1 MTISGNRKLITK
13 IELPDEDFEP
23 MPEGDI
29 QRRNLSYATEAL
41 KLRFEKEE
49 NVYVSGNLFI
59 RYEQDLAEKRVAPD
73 IFVVFGMSNEDRV
86 SYTIGEDGGKAPD
99 FVLEV
104 ISRGT
109 RTKDR
114 KQNPL
119 IYKYLGVKEYFQY
132 DPSSKFLKSNAL
144 NGVRLENDEYVAIAS
159 SVLEDGTLSL
169 HSEVLGLD
177 LHLYPNL
184 TFRFFDPISNQMLRS
199 YAEAEHD
206 REIAELERS
215 QAELE
220 RSYEYQA
227 RLEAEAAQH
236 QAEAIATQAT
246 LAQQQAEAIA
256 EQERLAKQEAEAI
269 ATQATLAQQ
278 QAEAIAE
285 QERNK
290 NEKLAAYLRSLGIN
304 PDEI

>member
-1 MTISGNRKLITK
+1 MTISGESLADASRRKLITK

-41 KLRFEKEE
+41 KLWFEKQE

-59 RYEQDLAEKRVAPD
+59 RYEQDLIEKRVAPD

-104 ISRGT
+104 ISKGT

-132 DPSSKFLKSNAL
+132 DPSGKLSKSL
-144 NGVRLENDEYVAIAS
+144 NGVRLENGEYVAIAS
-159 SVLEDGTLSL
+159 LVLPDGTLSL

-184 TFRFFDPISNQMLRS
+184 NFRFFDPISNQMLRS

-220 RSYEYQA
+220 RAYEQQA
-227 RLEAEAAQH
+227 RREAEAAQ
-236 QAEAIATQAT
+236 QE
-246 LAQQQAEAIA
+246 AEAIA
-256 EQERLAKQEAEAI
+256 EQERK
-269 ATQATLAQQ
+269 
-278 QAEAIAE
+278 IAE
-285 QERNK
+285 QERN
-290 NEKLAAYLRSLGIN
+290 EKIEERLAKQLAEQKAQRLAERLRALGLD
-304 PDEI
+304 PDEM

>member
-41 KLRFEKEE
+41 KLWFDEKE

-73 IFVVFGMSNEDRV
+73 IFVVFGMSKEDRV

-132 DPSSKFLKSNAL
+132 DPSSKLLKPSSL
-144 NGVRLENDEYVAIAS
+144 HGMRLEDGKYVAIAS
-159 SVLEDGTLSL
+159 SFLEDGTLSL

-177 LHLYPNL
+177 LRLYVDRK
-184 TFRFFDPISNQMLRS
+184 FRFFDPISNQMLRD
-199 YAEAEHD
+199 YAEAEND
-206 REIAELERS
+206 RAIAELERS

-220 RSYEYQA
+220 RLYEQQA
-227 RLEAEAAQH
+227 R
-236 QAEAIATQAT
+236 
-246 LAQQQAEAIA
+246 
-256 EQERLAKQEAEAI
+256 REAEAI

-285 QERNK
+285 QERQK
-290 NEKLAAYLRSLGIN
+290 NETLRAYLRSIGVN
-304 PDEI
+304 PDDL

>member
-1 MTISGNRKLITK
+1 MTISGERKLITK

-41 KLRFEKEE
+41 KLWFEKQEK
-49 NVYVSGNLFI
+49 VYVSGNLFI

-73 IFVVFGMSNEDRV
+73 IFVVFGMSNKDRV

-104 ISRGT
+104 ISKGT

-132 DPSSKFLKSNAL
+132 DPSSKFLKPSSL
-144 NGVRLENDEYVAIAS
+144 NGVRLENGEYVAIAS
-159 SVLEDGTLSL
+159 SVLADGTLSL

-184 TFRFFDPISNQMLRS
+184 NFRFFDPISDQMLRS

-220 RSYEYQA
+220 RLYEQQA
-227 RLEAEAAQH
+227 RRE
-236 QAEAIATQAT
+236 AEAIA
-246 LAQQQAEAIA
+246 L
-256 EQERLAKQEAEAI
+256 QERLAKQEAEAI
-269 ATQATLAQQ
+269 A
-278 QAEAIAE
+278 E
-285 QERNK
+285 QERLIALQERHEK
-290 NEKLAAYLRSLGIN
+290 EKLAAYLRSLGIN
-304 PDEI
+304 PNEI

>member
-1 MTISGNRKLITK
+1 MTISGDRKLITK

-23 MPEGDI
+23 MPEGDR

-41 KLRFEKEE
+41 KLRFEKEQ

-59 RYEQDLAEKRVAPD
+59 RYEQDLVEKRVAPD

-104 ISRGT
+104 ISKGT

-132 DPSSKFLKSNAL
+132 DPSSKVLKSSSL
-144 NGVRLENDEYVAIAS
+144 NGVRLENGEYVAIAS
-159 SVLEDGTLSL
+159 SILPDGTLSL
-169 HSEVLGLD
+169 HSEVLDLD
-177 LHLYPNL
+177 LHLYPSLN
-184 TFRFFDPISNQMLRS
+184 FRFFDPISNQMLRS

-206 REIAELERS
+206 REVAELER
-215 QAELE
+215 L
-220 RSYEYQA
+220 YEQQA
-227 RLEAEAAQH
+227 R
-236 QAEAIATQAT
+236 
-246 LAQQQAEAIA
+246 
-256 EQERLAKQEAEAI
+256 REAEAI

-278 QAEAIAE
+278 QAEAIAL
-285 QERNK
+285 QERQK
-290 NEKLAAYLRSLGIN
+290 NETLRAYLISIGVN
-304 PDEI
+304 PDDL

>member
-1 MTISGNRKLITK
+1 MTISGNRKLISK

-29 QRRNLSYATEAL
+29 QRQNLSYATEAL
-41 KLRFEKEE
+41 KLWFKKQE

-73 IFVVFGMSNEDRV
+73 IFVVFGMSKEDRV

-104 ISRGT
+104 ISKGT

-132 DPSSKFLKSNAL
+132 DPSSKFSKSSSL
-144 NGVRLENDEYVAIAS
+144 NGVSLENGKYVAIAS
-159 SVLEDGTLSL
+159 SILADGTLSL
-169 HSEVLGLD
+169 HSKVLGLD
-177 LHLYPNL
+177 LHLYSDKK
-184 TFRFFDPISNQMLRS
+184 FRFFDPISNQMLRD

-206 REIAELERS
+206 RHEAEHARDQAELGRS

-220 RSYEYQA
+220 RSYEQQA
-227 RLEAEAAQH
+227 RREAEALLKKYRDLFGDIP
-236 QAEAIATQAT
+236 E
-246 LAQQQAEAIA
+246 
-256 EQERLAKQEAEAI
+256 
-269 ATQATLAQQ
+269 
-278 QAEAIAE
+278 
-285 QERNK
+285 
-290 NEKLAAYLRSLGIN
+290 
-304 PDEI
+304 

>member
-206 REIAELERS
+206 REIAELESS

>member
-1 MTISGNRKLITK
+1 MDMTWRAVMTISGESLADASRRKLITK

-41 KLRFEKEE
+41 KLWFEKQE

-59 RYEQDLAEKRVAPD
+59 RYEQDLVEKRVAPD
-73 IFVVFGMSNEDRV
+73 IFVVFGMSNKDRV
-86 SYTIGEDGGKAPD
+86 SYTIGEDEGKAPD

-132 DPSSKFLKSNAL
+132 DPSSKLSRSSAL
-144 NGVRLENDEYVAIAS
+144 NGVHLQNGKYVAIAS
-159 SVLEDGTLSL
+159 SILPDGTLSL

-184 TFRFFDPISNQMLRS
+184 NFRFFDSISNQMLRS

-206 REIAELERS
+206 RLIAELD
-215 QAELE
+215 
-220 RSYEYQA
+220 RSYEQQA
-227 RLEAEAAQH
+227 RREAEAAQ
-236 QAEAIATQAT
+236 
-246 LAQQQAEAIA
+246 QQAEMIVM
-256 EQERLAKQEAEAI
+256 QERLAKQEAEAI
-269 ATQATLAQQ
+269 AEKERNEKIEERLAKQL
-278 QAEAIAE
+278 AE
-285 QERNK
+285 QKAQRLAER
-290 NEKLAAYLRSLGIN
+290 LRALGLD
-304 PDEI
+304 PDLI

>member
-1 MTISGNRKLITK
+1 MDLTWSAVMTISGERKLITK

-41 KLRFEKEE
+41 KLWFEKQE

-73 IFVVFGMSNEDRV
+73 IFVVFGMSNKDRV

-104 ISRGT
+104 ISKGT

-132 DPSSKFLKSNAL
+132 DPSSKFLKPSSL
-144 NGVRLENDEYVAIAS
+144 HGVRLENGEYIAIAS

-177 LHLYPNL
+177 LHLYPSLN
-184 TFRFFDPISNQMLRS
+184 FRFFDPISNQMLRS

-206 REIAELERS
+206 RLIAELD
-215 QAELE
+215 
-220 RSYEYQA
+220 RSYEQQA
-227 RLEAEAAQH
+227 RREAETAQ
-236 QAEAIATQAT
+236 
-246 LAQQQAEAIA
+246 
-256 EQERLAKQEAEAI
+256 QEAEAI
-269 ATQATLAQQ
+269 ADRANLEKKLAEQAQQ
-278 QAEAIAE
+278 KAE
-285 QERNK
+285 QKAQR
-290 NEKLAAYLRSLGIN
+290 LAEMLKAMGIDT
-304 PDEI
+304 DEI

>member
-1 MTISGNRKLITK
+1 MDLTWSAVMTISGERKLITK

-23 MPEGDI
+23 MPEGDV

-41 KLRFEKEE
+41 KLWFEKQE

-73 IFVVFGMSNEDRV
+73 IFVVFGMSNKDRV

-104 ISRGT
+104 ISKGT

-132 DPSSKFLKSNAL
+132 DPSSKIFKPSAL
-144 NGVRLENDEYVAIAS
+144 NGVRLESGEYVTIAS
-159 SVLEDGTLSL
+159 SILPDGTLSL

-184 TFRFFDPISNQMLRS
+184 NFRFFDPISNQMLRS

-220 RSYEYQA
+220 RAYEQQA
-227 RLEAEAAQH
+227 RRE
-236 QAEAIATQAT
+236 AEAIA
-246 LAQQQAEAIA
+246 L
-256 EQERLAKQEAEAI
+256 QERLAKRQAESI
-269 ATQATLAQQ
+269 AEGATLT
-278 QAEAIAE
+278 
-285 QERNK
+285 
-290 NEKLAAYLRSLGIN
+290 
-304 PDEI
+304 

>member
-1 MTISGNRKLITK
+1 
-13 IELPDEDFEP
+13 

-41 KLRFEKEE
+41 KLWFDKEE

-59 RYEQDLAEKRVAPD
+59 RFEQDLAEKRVAPD
-73 IFVVFGMSNEDRV
+73 IFVVFGMSNENRV

-104 ISRGT
+104 ISKGT
-109 RTKDR
+109 RSKDR

-132 DPSSKFLKSNAL
+132 DPSSKLSKSSAL
-144 NGVRLENDEYVAIAS
+144 NGVRLTNGKYVAIAS
-159 SVLEDGTLSL
+159 SVLADGTLSL

-177 LHLYPNL
+177 LHLFPSL
-184 TFRFFDPISNQMLRS
+184 GFRFFDPISNEILRS
-199 YAEAEHD
+199 YAEAEFERVFEQNARSQAD
-206 REIAELERS
+206 LARS

-220 RSYEYQA
+220 RSFERQA
-227 RLEAEAAQH
+227 RLEAEAAR
-236 QAEAIATQAT
+236 
-246 LAQQQAEAIA
+246 QQAEAIA
-256 EQERLAKQEAEAI
+256 EQERLI
-269 ATQATLAQQ
+269 AL
-278 QAEAIAE
+278 

-304 PDEI
+304 PDDIQ

>member
-1 MTISGNRKLITK
+1 MTRKLITK

-41 KLRFEKEE
+41 KLWFGKQQ

-59 RYEQDLAEKRVAPD
+59 RYEQDLVEKRVAPD
-73 IFVVFGMSNEDRV
+73 IFVVFGMSNRDRV

-104 ISRGT
+104 ISKGT

-132 DPSSKFLKSNAL
+132 DPSIKSLKPSAL
-144 NGVRLENDEYVAIAS
+144 HGVRLANDNENDKYVAIAPTI
-159 SVLEDGTLSL
+159 LPDCNLSL
-169 HSEVLGLD
+169 HSQVLGLD
-177 LHLYPNL
+177 LHLYADL
-184 TFRFFDPISNQMLRS
+184 GFRFFDPISKQILRS
-199 YAEAEHD
+199 YAESELA
-206 REIAELERS
+206 RSQAELERS

-220 RSYEYQA
+220 RLYEHQA
-227 RLEAEAAQH
+227 RLEAEAAK
-236 QAEAIATQAT
+236 
-246 LAQQQAEAIA
+246 QQAEAIA
-256 EQERLAKQEAEAI
+256 M
-269 ATQATLAQQ
+269 
-278 QAEAIAE
+278 
-285 QERNK
+285 QERNEK
-290 NEKLAAYLRSLGIN
+290 EKLAAYLRSLGIN
-304 PDEI
+304 PDNIPRSK

>member
-41 KLRFEKEE
+41 KLWFEKQE

-59 RYEQDLAEKRVAPD
+59 RYEHNLVEKRVAPD
-73 IFVVFGMSNEDRV
+73 IFVVFGMSSEDRV
-86 SYTIGEDGGKAPD
+86 SYTIGEDDGKAPD

-104 ISRGT
+104 ISKGT

-132 DPSSKFLKSNAL
+132 DPSSKFLKSSSL
-144 NGVRLENDEYVAIAS
+144 YGVRLENGEYVAIAS
-159 SVLEDGTLSL
+159 SVLADGTLSL

-177 LHLYPNL
+177 LHLYPSLN
-184 TFRFFDPISNQMLRS
+184 FRFFDPISNQMLRS

-206 REIAELERS
+206 RLIAELD
-215 QAELE
+215 
-220 RSYEYQA
+220 RSYEQQA
-227 RLEAEAAQH
+227 RRE
-236 QAEAIATQAT
+236 AEAIA
-246 LAQQQAEAIA
+246 I
-256 EQERLAKQEAEAI
+256 QERMAKQEAEAI
-269 ATQATLAQQ
+269 AIQERL
-278 QAEAIAE
+278 IAE
-285 QERNK
+285 QERNEKLQERNK

>member
-1 MTISGNRKLITK
+1 MTISGDRKLITK

-41 KLRFEKEE
+41 KLWFEKQE

-104 ISRGT
+104 ISKGT

-132 DPSSKFLKSNAL
+132 DPSSKFSKSSSL
-144 NGVRLENDEYVAIAS
+144 NGVRLENGEYVAIAS

-169 HSEVLGLD
+169 HTEVLGLD
-177 LHLYPNL
+177 LHLYPSLN
-184 TFRFFDPISNQMLRS
+184 FRFFDPISNQMLRS

-220 RSYEYQA
+220 KLYEQQA
-227 RLEAEAAQH
+227 RRE
-236 QAEAIATQAT
+236 AEAIA
-246 LAQQQAEAIA
+246 L
-256 EQERLAKQEAEAI
+256 QERLAKQEAEAI
-269 ATQATLAQQ
+269 A
-278 QAEAIAE
+278 E
-285 QERNK
+285 QERLIAFQERHEK
-290 NEKLAAYLRSLGIN
+290 EKLAAYLRSLGIN
-304 PDEI
+304 PNEI